1 MKHSLASLLMLAIT
15 LPALAADPDPAQS
28 TYRWVDEKGQTQ
40 YSDRPPPQSIKKFE
54 ERRLQPNRGD
64 AQLPFVTR
72 KAASDFPVTLYTGRE
87 CGRPCDEGRA
97 LLTRRGV
104 PFAETKLET
113 TDDVAAF
120 KARFNKDPVAPTL
133 TVGKEMET
141 GYASAAWERLL
152 NDAGYPAA
160 KR

>member
-1 MKHSLASLLMLAIT
+1 
-15 LPALAADPDPAQS
+15 
-28 TYRWVDEKGQTQ
+28 
-40 YSDRPPPQSIKKFE
+40 PPQSIKKFE

-64 AQLPFVTR
+64 AQLPFITR

-87 CGRPCDEGRA
+87 CGKPCDEGRA
-97 LLTRRGV
+97 LLTRRGI
-104 PFAETKLET
+104 PFSETKLET

>member
-1 MKHSLASLLMLAIT
+1 MKHTLASLLMLAT
-15 LPALAADPDPAQS
+15 ALPALAAEPEPAQS
-28 TYRWVDEKGQTQ
+28 TYRWVDERA
-40 YSDRPPPQSIKKFE
+40 RPSTATGRPQSIKKFE

-87 CGRPCDEGRA
+87 CGKPCDEGRA
-97 LLTRRGV
+97 LLTKRGI
-104 PFAETKLET
+104 PFSETKLET